1 MSETKLNPS
10 IGSSEFLPPG
20 YKGDRATEDGGGGV
34 MIVTKDSFIVEEIEI
49 SDIKCETSW
58 IKISLKNKNLLY
70 VGSFYRQPSDHTTS
84 QIDELATSLDYI
96 SNLARNNPS
105 VTIFLGGDLCPN
117 GISASDSSKSS
128 VSMISFNSRK
138 NQLEKLVF

>member
-1 MSETKLNPS
+1 MNHF
-10 IGSSEFLPPG
+10 IGFSEFLPPG
-20 YKGDRATEDGGGGV
+20 YKGFRKDRAIEDGGGGV
-34 MIVTKDSFIVEEIEI
+34 MIVTKDSFIVEEVEI

-58 IKISLKNKNLLY
+58 IKIWLKNKNLLY

-105 VTIFLGGDLCPN
+105 VTIFLGGDFP
-117 GISASDSSKSS
+117 SKHDGTRTVPFS
-128 VSMISFNSRK
+128 
-138 NQLEKLVF
+138 